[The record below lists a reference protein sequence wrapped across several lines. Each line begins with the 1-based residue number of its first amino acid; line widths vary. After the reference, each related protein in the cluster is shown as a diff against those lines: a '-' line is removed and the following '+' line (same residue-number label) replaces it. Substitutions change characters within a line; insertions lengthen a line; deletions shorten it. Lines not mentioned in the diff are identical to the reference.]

1 MLLRVENVWARGRS
15 DLAVVLRGWVDSLLQ
30 LHQALEDVISDGFV
44 GAGILVWRLL
54 CGLLVLL
61 LLLNL

>member
-1 MLLRVENVWARGRS
+1 M
-15 DLAVVLRGWVDSLLQ
+15 VLRGRVDSLLQ

-44 GAGILVWRLL
+44 GVGILVWRLL

-61 LLLNL
+61 LLLLNL

>member
-1 MLLRVENVWARGRS
+1 M
-15 DLAVVLRGWVDSLLQ
+15 VLRGWVDGLLQ

-44 GAGILVWRLL
+44 RAGILIWRLL

>member
-1 MLLRVENVWARGRS
+1 M
-15 DLAVVLRGWVDSLLQ
+15 VLRGRVDSLLQ

-61 LLLNL
+61 LLLLNL